1 MARVVVLT
9 PNPAIDVTYRVERQL
24 VGETV
29 RVQRAERRPGG
40 KGLNVVRVLRALGV
54 DATSVQPLGGAS
66 GDWIRGQLMSAG
78 IASVTVP
85 APGATR
91 TTVAVVDDIAHP
103 TLLAE
108 PGDPL
113 DDRAWTGLEDAV
125 RRHCEPGGYLV
136 VAGSFPPA
144 TDASRVAAIVAA
156 GRSAGAT
163 VVVDASGSALIAAA
177 DAGAQLLTPNESEL
191 LDATGADDL
200 EAGIAALLAQGVDAV
215 VVSRGSRGLLL
226 QTADG
231 TRRTQAAVP
240 GISGNPTGAGDAA
253 TAGLVAALAAG
264 LPLPAALRRAA
275 VVGAA

>member
-1 MARVVVLT
+1 MLT

-156 GRSAGAT
+156 G
-163 VVVDASGSALIAAA
+163 
-177 DAGAQLLTPNESEL
+177 
-191 LDATGADDL
+191 
-200 EAGIAALLAQGVDAV
+200 
-215 VVSRGSRGLLL
+215 
-226 QTADG
+226 
-231 TRRTQAAVP
+231 
-240 GISGNPTGAGDAA
+240 
-253 TAGLVAALAAG
+253 
-264 LPLPAALRRAA
+264 
-275 VVGAA
+275 